1 MIKYQYQI
9 IKYVHDQ
16 FTGEFVNVGL
26 VIYSPDSHF
35 LKAKVVNRYSRINSL
50 FPDANGR
57 FILRLLRNF
66 ESEIFSISKQ
76 LSELFKPSADLKSIT
91 SDILPNDNSA
101 LQLSDVKLALDINLD
116 AALNDLYKDIV
127 EKYIVLQHNS
137 NTLSDD
143 DVWKKRYK
151 EYFDKYNVS
160 ERLTKHEVSTT
171 NDIFSFEKAWKN
183 EIWHC
188 YQPISFELQNQESIK
203 DKVYKWVGR
212 IQEINKAKEKIHL
225 TFLSSISENHKS
237 LKTFIF
243 NHLDYHTEQLQIHV
257 VLDVDA
263 EKTAKHIKEMMVNH
277 DQH

>member
-1 MIKYQYQI
+1 M
-9 IKYVHDQ
+9 
-16 FTGEFVNVGL
+16 
-26 VIYSPDSHF
+26 
-35 LKAKVVNRYSRINSL
+35 
-50 FPDANGR
+50 
-57 FILRLLRNF
+57 
-66 ESEIFSISKQ
+66 
-76 LSELFKPSADLKSIT
+76 
-91 SDILPNDNSA
+91 PNDNSA
-101 LQLSDVKLALDINLD
+101 LQLSDVKLALDIDLD

-151 EYFDKYNVS
+151 DYFDKYNVS

-212 IQEINKAKEKIHL
+212 IQEINKAKEKYTLH
-225 TFLSSISENHKS
+225 FYRPY
-237 LKTFIF
+237 LKII
-243 NHLDYHTEQLQIHV
+243 NPQEIYI
-257 VLDVDA
+257 
-263 EKTAKHIKEMMVNH
+263 
-277 DQH
+277 

>member
-16 FTGEFVNVGL
+16 FTGEFVNVGV

-50 FPDANGR
+50 FPEANGR

-66 ESEIFSISKQ
+66 ESEIFSIAKQ

-101 LQLSDVKLALDINLD
+101 LQLSDVKLALDIDLD

-151 EYFDKYNVS
+151 DYFDKYNVS

-237 LKTFIF
+237 LKKFIF
-243 NHLDYHTEQLQIHV
+243 NHLDYDTEQLQIDV

-263 EKTAKHIKEMMVNH
+263 EKTAKHIKEMMVEH